1 MMPASV
7 VSTAEGSVSGCYIEV
22 KSIIGTPKMVLSVAL
37 FRGNSPT
44 WLSPQWG
51 GRDELEIR

>member
-1 MMPASV
+1 MMTASV

-22 KSIIGTPKMVLSVAL
+22 KNIIGIPEMVLSEAL
-37 FRGNSPT
+37 FRGNSPA